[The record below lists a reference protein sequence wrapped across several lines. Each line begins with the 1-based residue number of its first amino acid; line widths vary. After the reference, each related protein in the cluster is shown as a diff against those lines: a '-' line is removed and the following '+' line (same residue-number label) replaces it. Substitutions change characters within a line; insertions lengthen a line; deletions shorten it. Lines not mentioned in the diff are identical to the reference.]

1 MRFQVRELE
10 LPIVQAPMAGGP
22 STVALA
28 AAVGAA
34 GGIGF
39 LAAGYRT
46 PAAVSAELAELRS
59 LIPGPFGLNLF
70 SPPAGELPE
79 SALAAYGAAIA
90 RDAERYGVRVGEPR
104 FDDDYYRQKLQLAI
118 RERVPVV
125 SFTFGCPDPGT
136 VERLHAAGS
145 AVWVTVTDPLEA
157 GLAERA
163 GADAL
168 VAQGTEAGGHR
179 GYFDDSGSEQE
190 LGLLVLLRLIAA
202 KTGIPLIAAG
212 GIMDG
217 PGIAAVLCAGASAA
231 QLGTAL
237 MLTPEAGTFPAQR
250 AKLASSDRTRLTRAF
265 SGRNARGIVNE
276 FMAEHDAEA
285 PPAYPQVHHL
295 TAPIRAAARRA
306 DDPERVNLW
315 AGQAHE
321 LAVSEPAEV
330 LVREL
335 WRQASEALARTSRR
349 CPEPDSGP

>member
-1 MRFQVRELE
+1 M
-10 LPIVQAPMAGGP
+10 PIVQAPMAGGP

-46 PAAVSAELAELRS
+46 PEAVSVEIAELRA

-70 SPPAGELPE
+70 SPPAGEVPAG
-79 SALAAYGAAIA
+79 ALAAYRTAIA
-90 RDAERYGVRVGEPR
+90 RDAQRYGVGVGEPR
-104 FDDDYYRQKLQLAI
+104 FDDDHYRQKLELAI

-125 SFTFGCPDPGT
+125 SFTFGCPDPAT
-136 VERLHAAGS
+136 VQRLHDAGS

-202 KTGIPLIAAG
+202 QTGTPLIAAG

-276 FMAEHDAEA
+276 FMAEHDAQA
-285 PPAYPQVHHL
+285 PRAYPQVHHL

-321 LAVSEPAEV
+321 LVVSQPAEV

-335 WRQASEALARTSRR
+335 WRQASRALEQTRRR
-349 CPEPDSGP
+349 CLEPDSGPRPVGS

>member
-1 MRFQVRELE
+1 MRFQVRELG

-28 AAVGAA
+28 AAVGVA
-34 GGIGF
+34 GGMGF

-46 PAAVSAELAELRS
+46 PEAVSTEIAELRS
-59 LIPGPFGLNLF
+59 LISGPFGLNLF
-70 SPPAGELPE
+70 SPPAGEVSA
-79 SALAAYGAAIA
+79 SALSAYAAAIA
-90 RDAERYGVRVGEPR
+90 RDAERYGVGVGEPR
-104 FDDDYYRQKLQLAI
+104 FDDDHYRQKLELAI
-118 RERVPVV
+118 RERVPIV

-136 VERLHAAGS
+136 VERLHAAGA
-145 AVWVTVTDPLEA
+145 AVWVTVTDPFEA

-179 GYFDDSGSEQE
+179 GSFDDSGGEQE

-285 PPAYPQVHHL
+285 PRAYPQVHHL

-321 LAVSEPAEV
+321 LAVSESAEV
-330 LVREL
+330 LVRDL
-335 WRQASEALARTSRR
+335 WRQASEALERTSRR